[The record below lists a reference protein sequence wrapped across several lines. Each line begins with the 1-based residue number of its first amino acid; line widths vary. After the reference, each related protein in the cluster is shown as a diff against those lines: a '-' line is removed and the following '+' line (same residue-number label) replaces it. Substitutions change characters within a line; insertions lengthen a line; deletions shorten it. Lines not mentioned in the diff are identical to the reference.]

1 MSASRQ
7 KRIDRHAR
15 AARVRAIVHPSF
27 TGVVFDVWRRAREV
41 FLLFFDRHD
50 TSIVELATREY
61 AFRAEHQKMSDWIR
75 NLEEL
80 VRCLIF
86 TAALAIKVVLAPP
99 APKSHPRKHRKRIIW
114 DNKPSTWVRLSFSVF
129 PQASRS
135 AGVRSA
141 STNAASRFA
150 RTLPLARRLEA
161 LRRILIAPEASARR
175 AAFHLARIRAANGAS
190 NQPRTLVMEADPP
203 RQRATSRGR
212 QAVESGFEKLMPI
225 CEDRM
230 DAWNRGPEP
239 G

>member
-15 AARVRAIVHPSF
+15 TARVRAAVHPSF

-41 FLLFFDRHD
+41 FLQFFDRHD
-50 TSIVELATREY
+50 TSIARLATREY
-61 AFRAEHQKMSDWIR
+61 VFRAEHRKMCDWIG

-86 TAALAIKVVLAPP
+86 TAALALKVVLAPRTGQ
-99 APKSHPRKHRKRIIW
+99 HRPRKHRKHIIW
-114 DNKPSTWVRLSFSVF
+114 DNKPSTWVRLSFSIF
-129 PQASRS
+129 PQATRS
-135 AGVRSA
+135 AGVRSP
-141 STNAASRFA
+141 TTKPASRFA
-150 RTLPLARRLEA
+150 RTLPLARRLET
-161 LRRILIAPEASARR
+161 LRRILTAPEACARR
-175 AAFHLARIRAANGAS
+175 AAFHLARIRAANSKS
-190 NQPRTLVMEADPP
+190 NQPRQLVMEADHP
-203 RQRATSRGR
+203 RQRAVSRGR
-212 QAVESGFEKLMPI
+212 QAVESGFEKLMPL